1 MKIFSR
7 MYDMVMRWAVHRH
20 APWYLAAN
28 SFAESVFWPIPP
40 DVMLA
45 PMSLSAPARAWR
57 LALLTTL
64 CSVAGAIVG
73 YWLGYLM
80 FDPWVLPMIKQLH
93 YEAHLATTQA
103 WFARYGIWVV
113 LIAAFTP
120 IPYKV
125 FTVTAGLLQMA
136 FLPFVLISLFG
147 RGLRFFLVA
156 GLMKWG
162 GARMERRLRKSIDI
176 LGWLCIVL
184 AVIFYLVFKD

>member
-20 APWYLAAN
+20 APWFLAAN
-28 SFAESVFWPIPP
+28 SVAESVFWPIPP

-45 PMSLSAPARAWR
+45 PMCLSAPRRAWR
-57 LALLTTL
+57 LAMLTTL
-64 CSVAGAIVG
+64 CSVVGAVIG

-80 FDPWVLPMIKQLH
+80 FDPWVMPVIQKMH

-103 WFARYGIWVV
+103 WFSSYGVWVV

-125 FTVTAGLLQMA
+125 FTVSAGLLQMA
-136 FLPFVLISLFG
+136 FLPFVAISLFG

-156 GLMKWG
+156 GLMHWG
-162 GARMERRLRKSIDI
+162 GARMESQLRKYVDI

-184 AVIFYLVFKD
+184 AVVLYLVFKD